1 MKRIV
6 YTCDRCRKEIT
17 GNPHR
22 MFIECVDRETGDFQ
36 QETVHPE
43 VGQLDICKECT
54 DFLAGLVMKH
64 VKKGAPAVVNEDFE
78 KAVEDMVATSQQDKP
93 DEKAKYGR
101 RLDTGKIRALRN
113 AGWTV
118 KNIAIEMSCSETA
131 IYNALK
137 KMEMPEKGKAPG
149 TEVHEGNQQ
158 SSKL

>member
-43 VGQLDICKECT
+43 VGQLDICKDCM
-54 DFLAGLVMKH
+54 DFLAGLVIRH

-93 DEKAKYGR
+93 GEKAKPGR
-101 RLDTGKIRALRN
+101 KLDTGKVRALRN

-118 KNIAIEMSCSETA
+118 KNIAIEMSCSEMA
-131 IYNALK
+131 VYNALK